1 MEGSDSTGESQQS
14 SYPATP
20 PAQPVHPQMA
30 PPNWVYWCGLV
41 WAVCLVAWI
50 PVVMHLESSG
60 ADPAEI
66 QRGGLEVAALAV
78 VATLAFGAVL
88 GWSSSWREVGA
99 AALIGAGVIVAGLG
113 VWALSAPSVGGE
125 SDSEGTI
132 GAAVVVFYPLAAV
145 AIGTLLSAG
154 AAVAAGVKRLRVGR

>member
-1 MEGSDSTGESQQS
+1 ME
-14 SYPATP
+14 
-20 PAQPVHPQMA
+20 

-41 WAVCLVAWI
+41 WAVCLVVWI

-88 GWSSSWREVGA
+88 GWSSSRREVGA
-99 AALIGAGVIVAGLG
+99 AALFGAGVIVVGLG
-113 VWALSAPSVGGE
+113 VWALSAPAEGGE
-125 SDSEGTI
+125 SESEGTMI
-132 GAAVVVFYPLAAV
+132 GVAIVVFYPLAAV
-145 AIGTLLSAG
+145 AIGTLLSVG
-154 AAVAAGVKRLRVGR
+154 AAVAAGVKRLRDGGR